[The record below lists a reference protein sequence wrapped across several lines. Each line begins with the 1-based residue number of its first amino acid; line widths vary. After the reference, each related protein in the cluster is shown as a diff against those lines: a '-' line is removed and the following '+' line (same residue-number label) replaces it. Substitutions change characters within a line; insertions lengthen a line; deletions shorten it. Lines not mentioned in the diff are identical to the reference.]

1 MDSNALIEEESV
13 EPPKKAIKREMAES
27 VKIEECQDEIGYED
41 QPEEWT
47 AQVIV
52 KQEPSIC
59 LP

>member
-1 MDSNALIEEESV
+1 
-13 EPPKKAIKREMAES
+13 MAES

-52 KQEPSIC
+52 KQEPSIF